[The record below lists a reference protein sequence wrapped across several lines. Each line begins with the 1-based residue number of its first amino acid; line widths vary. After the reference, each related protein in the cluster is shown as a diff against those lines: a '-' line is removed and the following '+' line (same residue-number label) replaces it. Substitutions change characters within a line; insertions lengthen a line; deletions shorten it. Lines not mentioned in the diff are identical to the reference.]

1 MSEPTEPSPA
11 RGVLFVCL
19 GNICRSPLAEG
30 VFAHLVREAGLEAR
44 YRVDSAG
51 TGSWHVGEPPD
62 PRSAKVAR
70 EHGIRLRGVARQ
82 VDPDDFH
89 SFDRILAMDRE
100 NLKDLRRLASEGGGT
115 AALALLREFDPEA
128 AGDLAVP
135 DPYYGGPDGFEEV
148 FQMVTRSCAR
158 LLESLE
164 AERGG

>member
-1 MSEPTEPSPA
+1 
-11 RGVLFVCL
+11 
-19 GNICRSPLAEG
+19 
-30 VFAHLVREAGLEAR
+30 
-44 YRVDSAG
+44 
-51 TGSWHVGEPPD
+51 
-62 PRSAKVAR
+62 VAR